1 MIRIRYLQKRF
12 TLHPRLRSPSLV
24 LIVSMM
30 VFMIFIMTAC
40 ETPKSR
46 MRQRMKSVENGL
58 LKAAVFKGL
67 EPEKMKLAERMQYYR
82 VPGVS
87 IATIYKN
94 QIDWAKAY
102 GVKNARFSDPILS
115 DSLFQAAALS
125 QPVAALTALHFVRK
139 GRLSLDT
146 DVNTVLKSWKV
157 PESPLTQRN
166 KVTLR
171 RILNHSASFIPGKL
185 NGCPHSKDLPSLK
198 MILDGEK
205 PALPPGVQLFGQPGA
220 MFLYSD
226 AGYAVLQQL
235 LVDLEEKSFPEI
247 AEEAVLQPLRMRNST
262 FECPL
267 PSGLEEKAVSGH
279 LREGAPVEG
288 GWYRYPAAAASGLW
302 STPSDL
308 ALFVIEVMKTARGE
322 SQKIVSPA
330 LAQAM
335 LTPEEG
341 IHGLGLYI
349 EDAGDNLFFHIS
361 GSSKGYDCILVGYPV
376 RGEGAVV
383 MTNSENGYYIIHEI
397 LRGISAAY
405 EWPHFQPEVK
415 TLYRLDA
422 SIYPQYVGKYE
433 VNPDYILDVAH
444 EDYYLIITP
453 TGQVPTKFY
462 AQGLTVFFSTDPY
475 ILIRFV
481 KDSAGKVTGL
491 ILNQR
496 GQSTEARKIE

>member
-1 MIRIRYLQKRF
+1 MVSIRCPQKRF
-12 TLHPRLRSPSLV
+12 TVFSRFQSLTA
-24 LIVSMM
+24 LFYVS
-30 VFMIFIMTAC
+30 VMIFLLFIMAAC
-40 ETPKSR
+40 ETPRSR

-67 EPEKMKLAERMQYYR
+67 EPEKMKLTERMQYYR

-87 IATIYKN
+87 IAAIYKN
-94 QIDWAKAY
+94 KIDWAKAY
-102 GVKNARFSDPILS
+102 GVKNARFSDPILT

-125 QPVAALTALHFVRK
+125 QPVAALTALHFVEK
-139 GRLSLDT
+139 GRLSLDA
-146 DVNTVLKSWKV
+146 DVNTILMSWKV
-157 PESPLTQRN
+157 PESPFTQRN

-171 RILNHSASFIPGKL
+171 RILNHSASFVPEKL
-185 NGCPHSKDLPSLK
+185 IGYPQSEDLPSLR
-198 MILDGEK
+198 MILAGER
-205 PALPPGVQLFGQPGA
+205 PALPHGVWLTGQPGA
-220 MFLYSD
+220 RFLYSD
-226 AGYAVLQQL
+226 AGFAVLQQL
-235 LVDLEEKSFPEI
+235 LEDLEEKAFPEI
-247 AEEAVLQPLRMRNST
+247 AEEAVLQPLGIQNST

-267 PSGLEEKAVSGH
+267 PSGLEARAVSGH

-288 GWYRYPAAAASGLW
+288 RWHRYPAAAASGLW

-341 IHGLGLYI
+341 IHGLSLNI
-349 EDAGDNLFFHIS
+349 EDAGDNLFFHTW
-361 GSSKGYDCILVGYPV
+361 GSNKGYECILVGYPV

-397 LRGISAAY
+397 LRAISATY

-415 TLYRLDA
+415 TLYRLDD
-422 SIYPQYVGKYE
+422 SIYPLYVGKYE
-433 VNPDYILDVAH
+433 VSPDYILDVAH
-444 EDYYLIITP
+444 EDYYLVITP

-475 ILIRFV
+475 ILIRFT
-481 KDSAGKVTGL
+481 KDSAGNVTGL
-491 ILNQR
+491 VLNQR
-496 GQSTEARKIE
+496 GQFTEARKIE

>member
-1 MIRIRYLQKRF
+1 MIHLSKQL
-12 TLHPRLRSPSLV
+12 TPPSRLRNLSHTF
-24 LIVSMM
+24 IVS
-30 VFMIFIMTAC
+30 VMILLLFIITAC
-40 ETPKSR
+40 ETPRSR
-46 MRQRMKSVENGL
+46 MRQRMRAVENGL

-87 IATIYKN
+87 IAAIYKN
-94 QIDWAKAY
+94 KVDWVKAY
-102 GVKNARFSDPILS
+102 GVKNARFSDPILT

-125 QPVAALTALHFVRK
+125 QPVSALTALHFVQK
-139 GRLSLDT
+139 GRLSLDS
-146 DVNTVLKSWKV
+146 DVNTILKSWKI
-157 PESPLTQRN
+157 PESPFTQRN

-171 RILNHSASFIPGKL
+171 RILNHSASFVPEKL
-185 NGCPHSKDLPSLK
+185 VGFPQSEDLPSLR
-198 MILDGEK
+198 MILAGEK
-205 PALPPGVQLFGQPGA
+205 PALPSGVWLTGPPGA
-220 MFLYSD
+220 GFLFSD

-235 LVDLEEKSFPEI
+235 LEDLEEKLFAAI
-247 AEEAVLQPLRMRNST
+247 TEEAVFQPLGMQNST

-267 PSGLEEKAVSGH
+267 PSVLEEKAVSGH
-279 LREGAPVEG
+279 LREGAPLEG
-288 GWYRYPAAAASGLW
+288 RWHRYPAVAASGLW

-322 SQKIVSPA
+322 SQRIVSPA

-341 IHGLGLYI
+341 IHGLGVNI
-349 EDAGDNLFFHIS
+349 EDAGDNLFFHMW
-361 GSSKGYDCILVGYPV
+361 GSNKGYECILVGYPV

-397 LRGISAAY
+397 LRGISATY

-415 TLYRLDA
+415 TLYRLDD

-433 VNPDYILDVAH
+433 VSPDYILDVAH
-444 EDYYLIITP
+444 EDYYLVITP

-475 ILIRFV
+475 ILIRFT
-481 KDSAGKVTGL
+481 KDSAGNVTGL
-491 ILNQR
+491 VLNQR
-496 GQSTEARKIE
+496 GQFTEAKKIE

>member
-1 MIRIRYLQKRF
+1 MVNTINHQKQF
-12 TLHPRLRSPSLV
+12 APPSRLLSLSPILM
-24 LIVSMM
+24 VSMM
-30 VFMIFIMTAC
+30 GFLLFIMTAC
-40 ETPKSR
+40 ETPRSR
-46 MRQRMKSVENGL
+46 MRQRMKSVESGL

-67 EPEKMKLAERMQYYR
+67 EPEKMKLADRMQYYR

-87 IATIYKN
+87 IAAIYKN
-94 QIDWAKAY
+94 KIDWAKAY
-102 GVKNARFSDPILS
+102 GVKNARFSDPILT

-125 QPVAALTALHFVRK
+125 QPVAALTALHFVEK
-139 GRLSLDT
+139 GRLSLDS
-146 DVNTVLKSWKV
+146 DVNTVLKSWKI
-157 PESPLTQRN
+157 PESPFTQRN

-171 RILNHSASFIPGKL
+171 RILNHSASLVPEKL
-185 NGCPHSKDLPSLK
+185 IGYPQSEDLPSLR

-205 PALPPGVQLFGQPGA
+205 PALPPGVWLTGQPGA
-220 MFLYSD
+220 AFLFSD

-235 LVDLEEKSFPEI
+235 LEDLEEKAFPAI
-247 AEEAVLQPLRMRNST
+247 AEEAVFQPLGMQNST

-267 PSGLEEKAVSGH
+267 PSALEEKAVSGH

-288 GWYRYPAAAASGLW
+288 RWYRYPAAAASGLW
-302 STPSDL
+302 STPTDL

-330 LAQAM
+330 LTQSM

-349 EDAGDNLFFHIS
+349 EDAGDNLFFHIW
-361 GSSKGYDCILVGYPV
+361 GSNKGYECILVGYPV

-415 TLYRLDA
+415 TLYRLDD

-433 VNPDYILDVAH
+433 VTPDYILDVAH
-444 EDYYLIITP
+444 EDYYLVITP

-491 ILNQR
+491 VLNQR
-496 GQSTEARKIE
+496 GQFTEARKIE

>member
-1 MIRIRYLQKRF
+1 MVSIIHLQKQF
-12 TLHPRLRSPSLV
+12 TPHSRLWSLSHI

-30 VFMIFIMTAC
+30 IFLFFVITAC

-87 IATIYKN
+87 IAAIYKN
-94 QIDWAKAY
+94 KIDWAKAY
-102 GVKNARFSDPILS
+102 GARNARFSDPVLS
-115 DSLFQAAALS
+115 NSLFQAAALS
-125 QPVAALTALHFVRK
+125 QPVAALTALHFVEK
-139 GRLSLDT
+139 GRLSLDS

-171 RILNHSASFIPGKL
+171 RILNHSALFIPAKL
-185 NGCPHSKDLPSLK
+185 NGYPQSEDLPSLR

-205 PALPPGVQLFGQPGA
+205 PSLPPGVHLAGQPGA
-220 MFLYSD
+220 TYSQSD

-235 LVDLEEKSFPEI
+235 LEDLEGKTFPEI
-247 AEEAVLQPLRMRNST
+247 VDEAVLQPLGMRNST

-267 PSGLEEKAVSGH
+267 PSVVEEKAVSGH
-279 LREGAPVEG
+279 TREGAPVEG

-308 ALFVIEVMKTARGE
+308 ALFVIKVMKTARGE
-322 SQKIVSPA
+322 SQKVVSPE

-335 LTPEEG
+335 LTPEDG
-341 IHGLGLYI
+341 IHGLGLYV
-349 EDAGDNLFFHIS
+349 EDAGDSLFFHMW
-361 GSSKGYDCILVGYPV
+361 GSNKGYECILVGYPV

-397 LRGISAAY
+397 LRGISAVY

-444 EDYYLIITP
+444 EDYYLVITP

-475 ILIRFV
+475 ILIRFA

-491 ILNQR
+491 VLNQR
-496 GQSTEARKIE
+496 GQSTEAKKIE

>member
-1 MIRIRYLQKRF
+1 MVRIRYPQKRF
-12 TLHPRLRSPSLV
+12 HTPSRLLSLSSI

-30 VFMIFIMTAC
+30 IFLLFIMTAC
-40 ETPKSR
+40 ETPKTR
-46 MRQRMKSVENGL
+46 MRQRMRSVESGL

-82 VPGVS
+82 VPGVG
-87 IATIYKN
+87 IAAIYKN
-94 QIDWAKAY
+94 KIDWAKGY
-102 GVKNARFSDPILS
+102 GVKNARFSDPILT

-125 QPVAALTALHFVRK
+125 QPVAALTALHFVEK
-139 GRLSLDT
+139 GWLSLDS

-157 PESPLTQRN
+157 PESPFTQTN

-171 RILNHSASFIPGKL
+171 RILNHSASFLPERLIGYPQ
-185 NGCPHSKDLPSLK
+185 SEDLPSLR

-205 PALPPGVQLFGQPGA
+205 PAFPPGVWLTGQPGA
-220 MFLYSD
+220 GFLFSD

-235 LVDLEEKSFPEI
+235 LEDLKEKAFLTI
-247 AEEAVLQPLRMRNST
+247 AEEVVLQPLGMENST

-267 PSGLEEKAVSGH
+267 PSVLEEKAVSGH

-288 GWYRYPAAAASGLW
+288 KWHRYPAAAASGLW

-322 SQKIVSPA
+322 SQKIISPA

-349 EDAGDNLFFHIS
+349 EDTGDNLFFHMW
-361 GSSKGYDCILVGYPV
+361 GSNKGYECILVGYPV

-397 LRGISAAY
+397 LCSLSAAY

-415 TLYRLDA
+415 TLYRLDD

-444 EDYYLIITP
+444 EDYYLVITP

-481 KDSAGKVTGL
+481 KDSAGEVTGL

-496 GQSTEARKIE
+496 GQFTEAKKIE